1 MIRIAHYKIRVPDRK
16 NRPVRP
22 YSIALLADL
31 HNEVYGSDP
40 EHLVRAVEM
49 AGPLA
54 IFSVGDLVLAKFGRC
69 GYETALGT
77 LRALARI
84 SPVYA
89 INGNHETRMRTGER
103 YAEAFRAYDEAVR
116 AAGVIMMNNCRRE
129 LHFEGMTVSLSGLE
143 PDYEFYK
150 SFGPRLDA
158 GIIREKLG
166 DPGTGYNILLAHHPK
181 YFPAYARWGADLTLS
196 GHLHGGIVR
205 LPGIGGIIGPGPDLL
220 PVYDRGRFREGAAS
234 MIVSAGLGTHTIK
247 LRLFNPAELVIL
259 DFE

>member
-1 MIRIAHYKIRVPDRK
+1 
-16 NRPVRP
+16 
-22 YSIALLADL
+22 
-31 HNEVYGSDP
+31 
-40 EHLVRAVEM
+40 
-49 AGPLA
+49 
-54 IFSVGDLVLAKFGRC
+54 
-69 GYETALGT
+69 
-77 LRALARI
+77 
-84 SPVYA
+84 
-89 INGNHETRMRTGER
+89 
-103 YAEAFRAYDEAVR
+103 
-116 AAGVIMMNNCRRE
+116 MMNNCRRE

>member
-22 YSIALLADL
+22 YSIAVLADL

-69 GYETALGT
+69 GYGTALGT

-103 YAEAFRAYDEAVR
+103 
-116 AAGVIMMNNCRRE
+116 
-129 LHFEGMTVSLSGLE
+129 
-143 PDYEFYK
+143 
-150 SFGPRLDA
+150 
-158 GIIREKLG
+158 
-166 DPGTGYNILLAHHPK
+166 
-181 YFPAYARWGADLTLS
+181 
-196 GHLHGGIVR
+196 
-205 LPGIGGIIGPGPDLL
+205 
-220 PVYDRGRFREGAAS
+220 
-234 MIVSAGLGTHTIK
+234 
-247 LRLFNPAELVIL
+247 
-259 DFE
+259 